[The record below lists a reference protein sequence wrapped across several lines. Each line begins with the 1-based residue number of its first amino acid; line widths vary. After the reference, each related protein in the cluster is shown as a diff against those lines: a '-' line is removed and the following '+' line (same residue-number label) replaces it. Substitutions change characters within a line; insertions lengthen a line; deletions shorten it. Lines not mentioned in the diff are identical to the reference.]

1 MTDFYHILKTLDRIQ
16 NEDLDPQQKS
26 VKQLPALFRPRNTS
40 PQLSG
45 PYPGRNAT
53 QGYLVGENEQGKR
66 NPERSIEV
74 SPAHP
79 LYNHVQAAIIN
90 HIARGFVRGAPRV
103 ASGLASQQFLI
114 NHELVI
120 AAAKQV
126 ADRVY
131 EKNPDLHEIDYR
143 NLDPWV
149 AEVEKILA
157 ANPKVA
163 EVEKKLAAAANLKS
177 KKNPPKAVGVNEQ
190 GKWNPERSPDDNAVL
205 KAIMRRIERD
215 HSSLLDT
222 YGPKLVLDV
231 AKEVADFV
239 GDVEEIG
246 SSDVSIWVND
256 VESTLK
262 RFAANPNYGRESSS
276 TLGENRATED
286 VVSSVKKKL
295 GDYLA
300 DLSKEIKHDSG
311 LKDKGSKN
319 TKNMPAVKTMTT
331 DDGKEIKIHGNE
343 DDGFRITI
351 KNKPHSAHF
360 ESLDHAVMACEMYMN
375 RRRQR
380 RNTMLNQDYLEEQ
393 K

>member
-53 QGYLVGENEQGKR
+53 QGYLVGENEQGK
-66 NPERSIEV
+66 
-74 SPAHP
+74 
-79 LYNHVQAAIIN
+79 
-90 HIARGFVRGAPRV
+90 
-103 ASGLASQQFLI
+103 
-114 NHELVI
+114 
-120 AAAKQV
+120 
-126 ADRVY
+126 
-131 EKNPDLHEIDYR
+131 
-143 NLDPWV
+143 
-149 AEVEKILA
+149 
-157 ANPKVA
+157 
-163 EVEKKLAAAANLKS
+163 
-177 KKNPPKAVGVNEQ
+177 
-190 GKWNPERSPDDNAVL
+190 WNPERSPEYNPVLNA
-205 KAIMRRIERD
+205 IIGRIL
-215 HSSLLDT
+215 SSHKDLLRK
-222 YGPKLVLDV
+222 YGSELVLDV
-231 AKEVADFV
+231 AKEVADSA

-246 SSDVSIWVND
+246 NSDTSGWVAE
-256 VESTLK
+256 VESTL
-262 RFAANPNYGRESSS
+262 AAIPNYGRESSS

-375 RRRQR
+375 RRRRR